1 MKTVLLHGLGQTAK
15 DWEGVRQR
23 LSAVDID
30 CPELF
35 TREKNE
41 ISYFEILENLEKQ
54 YANTS
59 EPIHLCGLSLGAILA
74 LDFTI
79 RHGKQVSSLI
89 LIAPQ
94 YKVPGLL
101 IDFQN
106 LLFRCIPNKS
116 FDDMGISKNNMIRL
130 SHSMRSLDFSDQLDK
145 IICPVT
151 IVCGEKDS
159 ANRRASI
166 KLKELLPQA
175 ELHIIAGAGHE
186 INKVAPKEIA
196 SILNESIIKT
206 IPEPLLFP

>member
-1 MKTVLLHGLGQTAK
+1 M
-15 DWEGVRQR
+15 
-23 LSAVDID
+23 
-30 CPELF
+30 
-35 TREKNE
+35 
-41 ISYFEILENLEKQ
+41 
-54 YANTS
+54 
-59 EPIHLCGLSLGAILA
+59 
-74 LDFTI
+74 
-79 RHGKQVSSLI
+79 
-89 LIAPQ
+89 
-94 YKVPGLL
+94 

-116 FDDMGISKNNMIRL
+116 FDDIGISKNNMIRL

-159 ANRRASI
+159 ANRKASI

-196 SILNESIIKT
+196 SIVNESIIKT
-206 IPEPLLFP
+206 NTEPLLFP